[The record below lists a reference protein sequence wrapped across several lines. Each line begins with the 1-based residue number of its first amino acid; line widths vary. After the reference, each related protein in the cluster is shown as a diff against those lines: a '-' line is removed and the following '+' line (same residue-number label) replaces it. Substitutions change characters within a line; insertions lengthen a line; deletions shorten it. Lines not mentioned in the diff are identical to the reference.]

1 VDELWSVWVRE
12 DFWDFG
18 EQGLVFDLAVVAE
31 ACGDGIKA
39 GVVIAGVA
47 EELECA
53 FGWERAEHLG
63 KARGGQ
69 VAGGRDAECT
79 VGGEAR

>member
-1 VDELWSVWVRE
+1 MDELWSVWVRE

-47 EELECA
+47 EMPNVPLVVRMPA
-53 FGWERAEHLG
+53 A
-63 KARGGQ
+63 AR
-69 VAGGRDAECT
+69 
-79 VGGEAR
+79 